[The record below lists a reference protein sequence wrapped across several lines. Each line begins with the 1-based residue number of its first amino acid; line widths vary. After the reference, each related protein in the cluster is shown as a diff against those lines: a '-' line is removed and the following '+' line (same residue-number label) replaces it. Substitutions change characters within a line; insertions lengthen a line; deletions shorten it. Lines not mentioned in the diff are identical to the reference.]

1 MHSRTVAACA
11 LLVAAMALVGCGG
24 GGGGGNGGGDGVV
37 PRGFRVQSD
46 TPAALRVLSF
56 RLPGSAL
63 TCTAFY
69 GTDLTLV
76 RWTSALPPVAELSP
90 ILFAARTTD
99 KTLDIYMIAPD
110 GSWMRPLTGGAVRG
124 HHPSWSPD
132 GTHMVFSRSPLPTD
146 IWMMNAAGGDLQ
158 PVIDTDDHSDA
169 VAWSPDGEC
178 IAFKHGV
185 RGVSMDLYTATIGG
199 TGWRRLTDSQ
209 YDDRGTEWSPDGS
222 RLVFLSDRSGDY
234 EIYTMNAD
242 DGQNVRR
249 LTRAPAWDRAPA
261 WHPDGDRILFVSNRD
276 GDFDI
281 YSMNVDG
288 SNVTQVTNDPHTS
301 GHPDYSPDG
310 RKICY
315 HYRSKTISEL
325 RVANADGTG
334 VKTLVA
340 DPYEVVCTAW
350 LCRRSKRVLVGGA
363 EGDAGFNP
371 PLSDRIQA
379 VVVVHDQRSIRSAAG
394 ITTQGGQAVQVSRP
408 GGGQVAGVDVQSS
421 ASLEV
426 VESIWRG
433 QPIAFHLRYGRGAEG
448 CRINFDPTTGQVASV
463 PPR

>member
-1 MHSRTVAACA
+1 MHSRQVATWV
-11 LLVAAMALVGCGG
+11 LFLAAMALVGC
-24 GGGGGNGGGDGVV
+24 GGGGNGGGDGVV
-37 PRGFRVQSD
+37 PRGFRVESD

-56 RLPGSAL
+56 PLPGSAL

-99 KTLDIYMIAPD
+99 NNLDIYMIAPD
-110 GSWMRPLTGGAVRG
+110 GSWIRPLTGGAVRG

-132 GTHMVFSRSPLPTD
+132 GTQLVFSRSPLPTD
-146 IWMMNAAGGDLQ
+146 IWKMNAAGGDLT
-158 PVIDTDDHSDA
+158 PVIETDEHSDA
-169 VAWSPDGEC
+169 VAWSPDGRR

-185 RGVSMDLYTATIGG
+185 RGVSMDLYTATIRG
-199 TGWRRLTDSQ
+199 TDWHQLTDSP
-209 YDDRGTEWSPDGS
+209 YDDRGAEWSPDGS
-222 RLVFLSDRSGDY
+222 RLLFLSNRSGNYD
-234 EIYTMNAD
+234 IYTMNAA
-242 DGQNVRR
+242 DGKDVRR
-249 LTRAPAWDRAPA
+249 LTSDSAWDRAPA

-276 GDFDI
+276 GDFDL
-281 YSMNVDG
+281 YTMGVDG
-288 SNVTQVTNDPHTS
+288 SNVTQVTNDPLTS

-315 HYRSKTISEL
+315 HYRSKTVSEL
-325 RVANADGTG
+325 RVANADGTD
-334 VKTLVA
+334 VETLVG

-350 LCRRSKRVLVGGA
+350 AVGRSRRVLIGSA
-363 EGDAGFNP
+363 EQDAGYDP
-371 PLSDRIQA
+371 PLGDKIQA
-379 VVVVHDQRSIRSAAG
+379 VVVVHDQRSIRSTVG
-394 ITTQGGQAVQVSRP
+394 IAGQAVQVSQP
-408 GGGQVAGVDVQSS
+408 GSGQAAVDVQSS

-426 VESIWRG
+426 VESIWMG
-433 QPIAFHLRYGRGAEG
+433 QPTTLHLRYGRGAEA